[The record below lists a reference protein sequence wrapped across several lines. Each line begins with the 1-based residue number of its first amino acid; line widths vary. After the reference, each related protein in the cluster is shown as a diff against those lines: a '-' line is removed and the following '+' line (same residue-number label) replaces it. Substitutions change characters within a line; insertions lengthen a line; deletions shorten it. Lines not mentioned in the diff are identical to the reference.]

1 MEPDEEKIV
10 LFVVVLVIALVTIYL
25 ELRLRK
31 IGVGKKVTSSRV
43 KKDQA
48 YNALHTTKA
57 VRNKLRIDRVNTAKA
72 DYMIQKAE
80 TALEGRDYDSC
91 MDVCRMAREELL
103 RSKRDS
109 GVLSDEP
116 TAASPTEPAEIEV
129 PSPSASPGETI
140 RIQAAGVDNSAQ
152 LSAKFE
158 LKAAKADI
166 EAFIGDTGIRNR
178 AEQLVKEAEK
188 QLNGRDFQRSLSAS
202 FRARKIMSGEVV
214 EEKPPAKE
222 PAKTEEPK
230 KPANEPDGKCNSCGA
245 ALESDDVFCHSCGTS
260 LKARKCESCGADLKG
275 FEKFCRKC
283 GKPAQR

>member
-1 MEPDEEKIV
+1 MTPEEQTGLTIFFAI
-10 LFVVVLVIALVTIYL
+10 LFAVTIYL
-25 ELRLRK
+25 ELKIRK
-31 IGVGKKVTSSRV
+31 IGFGKKVVSSRI

-80 TALEGRDYDSC
+80 TALDDHDYDSC
-91 MDVCRMAREELL
+91 MDVCRKAREELL
-103 RSKRDS
+103 KSKRDGS
-109 GVLSDEP
+109 VLSDESPAKDEASEELPEIP
-116 TAASPTEPAEIEV
+116 TKAEL
-129 PSPSASPGETI
+129 I
-140 RIQAAGVDNSAQ
+140 RPQAAGVDNTAL

-166 EAFIGDTGIRNR
+166 EAFLGDTGIRNR
-178 AEQLVKEAEK
+178 AAQLVKEAEK
-188 QLNGRDFQRSLSAS
+188 QLDGRDFQRSLSAS

-222 PAKTEEPK
+222 PAKIEEAK
-230 KPANEPDGKCNSCGA
+230 KPGNEQDGKCGSCSA

-275 FEKFCRKC
+275 FETFCRKC